1 MRNREKLSLEEKMK
15 RAMQSAETLDEAP
28 ATTPVQYPVDKK
40 EEQEKTIKE
49 QERVSQEHIS
59 LSKENQ
65 VDEVIQEPKEE
76 NTLQEEQ
83 KETHNETVLNAK
95 EISKV
100 IQIYEKY
107 NTFDE
112 RVQRTVLK
120 HLNLE
125 LENQVEDVIFAL
137 LNYNKED
144 TMELLVELRL
154 QDGVTRAFNLFALQE
169 ETLASI
175 NAIVESFSPYKQTA
189 SLADKVEYCRVL
201 ERGIAEIPEK
211 AIDHFRPLG
220 ELINIAKG

>member
-175 NAIVESFSPYKQTA
+175 NAIVESFSPYKQTV
-189 SLADKVEYCRVL
+189 SLANKVEYCRVL

>member
-83 KETHNETVLNAK
+83 KETHNETVLNTK

-100 IQIYEKY
+100 IKIYEKY

-125 LENQVEDVIFAL
+125 LENKVEDVIFAL

-144 TMELLVELRL
+144 TMELFVELRL

-175 NAIVESFSPYKQTA
+175 NAIVESFSPYKQTV
-189 SLADKVEYCRVL
+189 SLANKVEYCRVL